1 MTKPRKPVQG
11 IGINDMPVG
20 YSTGPEK
27 PVYDQWVNVLYRAG
41 GGKDG
46 AFYKK
51 KPTYVG
57 TTVCEDWLTVSNFVA
72 WVKSH
77 ESWQGKRIDKDILCP
92 GNKHYSPETCV
103 LVSTRLNNL
112 LCDSA
117 AKRGEYPKG
126 VNRDGKTYRARLG
139 GTNGR
144 HLGNYA
150 TVEEAHRVYCV
161 AREEYIREW
170 AENLTDADTCDIERT
185 REALLKHAVIEGN
198 AWRETEDSEADSEAD
213 SVPTLFG

>member
-1 MTKPRKPVQG
+1 M
-11 IGINDMPVG
+11 
-20 YSTGPEK
+20 
-27 PVYDQWVNVLYRAG
+27 
-41 GGKDG
+41 
-46 AFYKK
+46 
-51 KPTYVG
+51 
-57 TTVCEDWLTVSNFVA
+57 
-72 WVKSH
+72 
-77 ESWQGKRIDKDILCP
+77 
-92 GNKHYSPETCV
+92 
-103 LVSTRLNNL
+103 STRLNNL
-112 LCDSA
+112 LTDSA

-170 AENLTDADTCDIERT
+170 AANLTDADTCDIERT

-198 AWRETEDSEADSEAD
+198 AWRECDGETEDSAD